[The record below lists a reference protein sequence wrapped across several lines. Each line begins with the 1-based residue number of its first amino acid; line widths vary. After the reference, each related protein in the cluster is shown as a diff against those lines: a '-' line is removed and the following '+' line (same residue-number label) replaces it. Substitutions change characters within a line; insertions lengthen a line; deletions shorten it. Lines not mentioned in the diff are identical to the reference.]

1 MSVVILG
8 GNECMV
14 RQYMDICDTFS
25 CKAKVYP
32 KMSACMKKN
41 RQPRFADS
49 FYRNGF
55 TQNDKMRAE

>member
-32 KMSACMKKN
+32 KMSACMKKI
-41 RQPRFADS
+41 P
-49 FYRNGF
+49 YRAAGTGRLF
-55 TQNDKMRAE
+55 CARRERPSGTGG

>member
-14 RQYMDICDTFS
+14 RQYMDICDTYS

-32 KMSACMKKN
+32 KMSGCMKKN
-41 RQPRFADS
+41 RQPRSAYS
-49 FYRNGF
+49 FYGNGIA
-55 TQNDKMRAE
+55 QNGQVRVE

>member
-1 MSVVILG
+1 MYGTAVYGYMRYIFLQG
-8 GNECMV
+8 KGIPENE
-14 RQYMDICDTFS
+14 RLYEE
-25 CKAKVYP
+25 
-32 KMSACMKKN
+32 N